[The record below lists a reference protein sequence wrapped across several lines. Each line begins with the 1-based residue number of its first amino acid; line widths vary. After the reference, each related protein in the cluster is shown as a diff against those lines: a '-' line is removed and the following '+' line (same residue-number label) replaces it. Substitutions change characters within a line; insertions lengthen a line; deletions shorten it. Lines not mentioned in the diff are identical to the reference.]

1 MKKIN
6 GSFCSVHSADK
17 LLDVSES
24 RMVTAYGIRSNVCS
38 AVGALDFSPIASA
51 RRGSRKKHLGG
62 LAPLNFPSPP
72 LFPTPFPSPPVPL
85 NF

>member
-38 AVGALDFSPIASA
+38 AVGALDFSPIASV
-51 RRGSRKKHLGG
+51 
-62 LAPLNFPSPP
+62 
-72 LFPTPFPSPPVPL
+72 LFEHNGQTVICAC
-85 NF
+85 